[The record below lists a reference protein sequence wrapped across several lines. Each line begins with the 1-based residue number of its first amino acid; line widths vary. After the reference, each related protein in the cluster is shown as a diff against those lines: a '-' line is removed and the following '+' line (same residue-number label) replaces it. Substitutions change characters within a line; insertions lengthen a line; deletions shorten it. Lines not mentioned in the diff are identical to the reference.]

1 MAITTKDLAQL
12 CGVSRTTIH
21 RALNG
26 TGRIKP
32 ETKEMILQVAKE
44 HGYRPDLLAT
54 GLAKGQTYNI
64 GVVVL
69 DVKNRYFAQM
79 LSTISTE
86 AYARGYGVNIT
97 LHGGDAGT
105 EREQLTRLAD
115 YRVDGIILSSVNE
128 GEAYRT
134 FLESLHRPIVSVD
147 NRIADGIPF
156 VGIDQRTA
164 VREAVQRA
172 AEKGYERIV
181 FVCPPLD
188 TKNRQNL
195 YVHKERLLGYEE
207 EMKRYPALRPECILS
222 WDYLQK
228 VDAILKEGK
237 RTAFVCTANEYAL
250 EIMKDQKRAKRKAP
264 VDYGITGFDNIDTL
278 AYVTPQLSTI
288 SNVVD
293 EVAKSAVEMLFAMI
307 DADPEVEQITGDSQ
321 RILPHRYLEG
331 ETL

>member
-134 FLESLHRPIVSVD
+134 FLESLHRPIVS
-147 NRIADGIPF
+147 
-156 VGIDQRTA
+156 
-164 VREAVQRA
+164 

-222 WDYLQK
+222 WEYLQK

-237 RTAFVCTANEYAL
+237 RTAFVCTADEYAL

-293 EVAKSAVEMLFAMI
+293 EVAKSAVEMLFALI
-307 DADPEVEQITGDSQ
+307 DAEPEVEQITGDSQ

>member
-97 LHGGDAGT
+97 LHSGDAGT
-105 EREQLTRLAD
+105 ETC
-115 YRVDGIILSSVNE
+115 G
-128 GEAYRT
+128 
-134 FLESLHRPIVSVD
+134 
-147 NRIADGIPF
+147 
-156 VGIDQRTA
+156 
-164 VREAVQRA
+164 
-172 AEKGYERIV
+172 
-181 FVCPPLD
+181 
-188 TKNRQNL
+188 
-195 YVHKERLLGYEE
+195 
-207 EMKRYPALRPECILS
+207 
-222 WDYLQK
+222 
-228 VDAILKEGK
+228 
-237 RTAFVCTANEYAL
+237 
-250 EIMKDQKRAKRKAP
+250 
-264 VDYGITGFDNIDTL
+264 
-278 AYVTPQLSTI
+278 
-288 SNVVD
+288 
-293 EVAKSAVEMLFAMI
+293 
-307 DADPEVEQITGDSQ
+307 
-321 RILPHRYLEG
+321 LPG
-331 ETL
+331 

>member
-156 VGIDQRTA
+156 VGIDQRAA

-172 AEKGYERIV
+172 AEKGYECIV

-188 TKNRQNL
+188 TKNRQ
-195 YVHKERLLGYEE
+195 
-207 EMKRYPALRPECILS
+207 
-222 WDYLQK
+222 
-228 VDAILKEGK
+228 
-237 RTAFVCTANEYAL
+237 
-250 EIMKDQKRAKRKAP
+250 
-264 VDYGITGFDNIDTL
+264 TL
-278 AYVTPQLSTI
+278 
-288 SNVVD
+288 
-293 EVAKSAVEMLFAMI
+293 
-307 DADPEVEQITGDSQ
+307 
-321 RILPHRYLEG
+321 
-331 ETL
+331 

>member
-69 DVKNRYFAQM
+69 D
-79 LSTISTE
+79 
-86 AYARGYGVNIT
+86 
-97 LHGGDAGT
+97 
-105 EREQLTRLAD
+105 
-115 YRVDGIILSSVNE
+115 LSSVNE

-156 VGIDQRTA
+156 VGIDQRAA

-237 RTAFVCTANEYAL
+237 RTAFVCTADEYAL

-307 DADPEVEQITGDSQ
+307 DAEPEVEQITGDSQ
-321 RILPHRYLEG
+321 RILPHRYMEG

>member
-1 MAITTKDLAQL
+1 MIAGGKGTRLPAGSP
-12 CGVSRTTIH
+12 CHRT
-21 RALNG
+21 G
-26 TGRIKP
+26 
-32 ETKEMILQVAKE
+32 
-44 HGYRPDLLAT
+44 
-54 GLAKGQTYNI
+54 KGQTYNI

-86 AYARGYGVNIT
+86 GICPRLRVNIT

-128 GEAYRT
+128 GKAYRT

-156 VGIDQRTA
+156 VGIDQRAA

-172 AEKGYERIV
+172 AEKDYERIV

-195 YVHKERLLGYEE
+195 YVHKGVCWGMR
-207 EMKRYPALRPECILS
+207 KR
-222 WDYLQK
+222 
-228 VDAILKEGK
+228 
-237 RTAFVCTANEYAL
+237 
-250 EIMKDQKRAKRKAP
+250 
-264 VDYGITGFDNIDTL
+264 
-278 AYVTPQLSTI
+278 
-288 SNVVD
+288 
-293 EVAKSAVEMLFAMI
+293 
-307 DADPEVEQITGDSQ
+307 
-321 RILPHRYLEG
+321 
-331 ETL
+331 

>member
-156 VGIDQRTA
+156 VGIDQRAA

-181 FVCPPLD
+181 FVCP
-188 TKNRQNL
+188 R
-195 YVHKERLLGYEE
+195 
-207 EMKRYPALRPECILS
+207 
-222 WDYLQK
+222 
-228 VDAILKEGK
+228 
-237 RTAFVCTANEYAL
+237 
-250 EIMKDQKRAKRKAP
+250 
-264 VDYGITGFDNIDTL
+264 
-278 AYVTPQLSTI
+278 
-288 SNVVD
+288 
-293 EVAKSAVEMLFAMI
+293 
-307 DADPEVEQITGDSQ
+307 
-321 RILPHRYLEG
+321 
-331 ETL
+331 

>member
-105 EREQLTRLAD
+105 ESTRGRRTGHSWSPCTA
-115 YRVDGIILSSVNE
+115 RLSLWIT
-128 GEAYRT
+128 G
-134 FLESLHRPIVSVD
+134 L
-147 NRIADGIPF
+147 
-156 VGIDQRTA
+156 RTA
-164 VREAVQRA
+164 S
-172 AEKGYERIV
+172 
-181 FVCPPLD
+181 
-188 TKNRQNL
+188 
-195 YVHKERLLGYEE
+195 RLLGSTSGQQCGRQCRERQRRA
-207 EMKRYPALRPECILS
+207 MSASCLS
-222 WDYLQK
+222 
-228 VDAILKEGK
+228 A
-237 RTAFVCTANEYAL
+237 R
-250 EIMKDQKRAKRKAP
+250 R
-264 VDYGITGFDNIDTL
+264 
-278 AYVTPQLSTI
+278 
-288 SNVVD
+288 
-293 EVAKSAVEMLFAMI
+293 
-307 DADPEVEQITGDSQ
+307 
-321 RILPHRYLEG
+321 
-331 ETL
+331 

>member
-79 LSTISTE
+79 LSMISTE

-134 FLESLHRPIVSVD
+134 FL
-147 NRIADGIPF
+147 GIT
-156 VGIDQRTA
+156 GLRTA
-164 VREAVQRA
+164 S
-172 AEKGYERIV
+172 
-181 FVCPPLD
+181 
-188 TKNRQNL
+188 
-195 YVHKERLLGYEE
+195 RLLGSTSGQQCGRQCRERQRRT
-207 EMKRYPALRPECILS
+207 MSASCLS
-222 WDYLQK
+222 
-228 VDAILKEGK
+228 A
-237 RTAFVCTANEYAL
+237 R
-250 EIMKDQKRAKRKAP
+250 R
-264 VDYGITGFDNIDTL
+264 
-278 AYVTPQLSTI
+278 
-288 SNVVD
+288 
-293 EVAKSAVEMLFAMI
+293 
-307 DADPEVEQITGDSQ
+307 
-321 RILPHRYLEG
+321 
-331 ETL
+331 

>member
-32 ETKEMILQVAKE
+32 EIKKEMILQVAKE

-86 AYARGYGVNIT
+86 AYARGYGVDIT

-105 EREQLTRLAD
+105 EREQLDKTCG

-156 VGIDQRTA
+156 VGIDQRAA
-164 VREAVQRA
+164 VAGGSAESGRE
-172 AEKGYERIV
+172 G
-181 FVCPPLD
+181 L
-188 TKNRQNL
+188 
-195 YVHKERLLGYEE
+195 
-207 EMKRYPALRPECILS
+207 
-222 WDYLQK
+222 
-228 VDAILKEGK
+228 
-237 RTAFVCTANEYAL
+237 
-250 EIMKDQKRAKRKAP
+250 
-264 VDYGITGFDNIDTL
+264 
-278 AYVTPQLSTI
+278 
-288 SNVVD
+288 
-293 EVAKSAVEMLFAMI
+293 
-307 DADPEVEQITGDSQ
+307 
-321 RILPHRYLEG
+321 
-331 ETL
+331 

>member
-134 FLESLHRPIVSVD
+134 FLESLHRP
-147 NRIADGIPF
+147 
-156 VGIDQRTA
+156 
-164 VREAVQRA
+164 
-172 AEKGYERIV
+172 
-181 FVCPPLD
+181 PLD

-222 WDYLQK
+222 WEYLQK

-237 RTAFVCTANEYAL
+237 RTAFVCTADEYAL

-307 DADPEVEQITGDSQ
+307 DADPEVEQMTGDSQ
-321 RILPHRYLEG
+321 RILPHRYMEG

>member
-54 GLAKGQTYNI
+54 GLANGQTYNI

-156 VGIDQRTA
+156 VGIDQRAA

-172 AEKGYERIV
+172 AEKGYECIV

-237 RTAFVCTANEYAL
+237 RTAFVCTADEYAL

-307 DADPEVEQITGDSQ
+307 DADPEVEQMTGDSQ
-321 RILPHRYLEG
+321 RILPHRYMEG

>member
-97 LHGGDAGT
+97 LHGGDAGIT
-105 EREQLTRLAD
+105 GLTGSSSPRSTRGRRTGHSWSPCTARL
-115 YRVDGIILSSVNE
+115 
-128 GEAYRT
+128 
-134 FLESLHRPIVSVD
+134 SLWIT
-147 NRIADGIPF
+147 GL
-156 VGIDQRTA
+156 RTA
-164 VREAVQRA
+164 S
-172 AEKGYERIV
+172 
-181 FVCPPLD
+181 
-188 TKNRQNL
+188 
-195 YVHKERLLGYEE
+195 RLLGSTSGQQCGRQCRERQRRT
-207 EMKRYPALRPECILS
+207 MSASCLS
-222 WDYLQK
+222 
-228 VDAILKEGK
+228 A
-237 RTAFVCTANEYAL
+237 R
-250 EIMKDQKRAKRKAP
+250 R
-264 VDYGITGFDNIDTL
+264 
-278 AYVTPQLSTI
+278 
-288 SNVVD
+288 
-293 EVAKSAVEMLFAMI
+293 
-307 DADPEVEQITGDSQ
+307 
-321 RILPHRYLEG
+321 
-331 ETL
+331 

>member
-1 MAITTKDLAQL
+1 
-12 CGVSRTTIH
+12 
-21 RALNG
+21 
-26 TGRIKP
+26 
-32 ETKEMILQVAKE
+32 
-44 HGYRPDLLAT
+44 
-54 GLAKGQTYNI
+54 
-64 GVVVL
+64 
-69 DVKNRYFAQM
+69 
-79 LSTISTE
+79 
-86 AYARGYGVNIT
+86 
-97 LHGGDAGT
+97 
-105 EREQLTRLAD
+105 
-115 YRVDGIILSSVNE
+115 
-128 GEAYRT
+128 
-134 FLESLHRPIVSVD
+134 VD

-156 VGIDQRTA
+156 VGIDQRAA

-207 EMKRYPALRPECILS
+207 EMKRYPTLRPETILS
-222 WDYLQK
+222 WEYLQK

-237 RTAFVCTANEYAL
+237 RTAFVCTADEYAL

-307 DADPEVEQITGDSQ
+307 DAEPEVEQMTGDSQ

>member
-1 MAITTKDLAQL
+1 M
-12 CGVSRTTIH
+12 
-21 RALNG
+21 
-26 TGRIKP
+26 
-32 ETKEMILQVAKE
+32 
-44 HGYRPDLLAT
+44 
-54 GLAKGQTYNI
+54 
-64 GVVVL
+64 
-69 DVKNRYFAQM
+69 
-79 LSTISTE
+79 
-86 AYARGYGVNIT
+86 
-97 LHGGDAGT
+97 
-105 EREQLTRLAD
+105 
-115 YRVDGIILSSVNE
+115 
-128 GEAYRT
+128 
-134 FLESLHRPIVSVD
+134 
-147 NRIADGIPF
+147 
-156 VGIDQRTA
+156 
-164 VREAVQRA
+164 
-172 AEKGYERIV
+172 

-237 RTAFVCTANEYAL
+237 RTAFVCTADEYAL

-278 AYVTPQLSTI
+278 AYV
-288 SNVVD
+288 VD

-307 DADPEVEQITGDSQ
+307 DAEPEVEQITGDSQ

>member
-79 LSTISTE
+79 LSMISTE

-134 FLESLHRPIVSVD
+134 AS
-147 NRIADGIPF
+147 
-156 VGIDQRTA
+156 
-164 VREAVQRA
+164 
-172 AEKGYERIV
+172 
-181 FVCPPLD
+181 
-188 TKNRQNL
+188 
-195 YVHKERLLGYEE
+195 RLLGSTSGQQCGRQCRERQRRT
-207 EMKRYPALRPECILS
+207 MSASCLS
-222 WDYLQK
+222 
-228 VDAILKEGK
+228 A
-237 RTAFVCTANEYAL
+237 R
-250 EIMKDQKRAKRKAP
+250 R
-264 VDYGITGFDNIDTL
+264 
-278 AYVTPQLSTI
+278 
-288 SNVVD
+288 
-293 EVAKSAVEMLFAMI
+293 
-307 DADPEVEQITGDSQ
+307 
-321 RILPHRYLEG
+321 
-331 ETL
+331 